1 MTATPTQPHATD
13 LRPFI
18 PAKDYALSRRFYA
31 ALGWTESYA
40 DDNIALLERGG
51 TRFYL
56 QAYYQK
62 EWAENTMLHL
72 TVQDAAAW
80 HALAEQVLAGGE
92 YPGAR
97 LKEPAEQPYGA
108 LVTHLIDPSG
118 VLLHFAQWH
127 SKGA

>member
-1 MTATPTQPHATD
+1 MTSPQPHATD

-31 ALGWTESYA
+31 ALGWTEGYA
-40 DDNIALLERGG
+40 DANLALLERGDM
-51 TRFYL
+51 RFYL

-72 TVQDAAAW
+72 TVDDAAAW
-80 HALAEQVLAGGE
+80 HALAEQVLASGAF
-92 YPGAR
+92 PGAR
-97 LKEPAEQPYGA
+97 VNPPAEQPYGA

-127 SKGA
+127 DEKAA

>member
-1 MTATPTQPHATD
+1 MTAISTQPRATD

-31 ALGWTESYA
+31 ALGWTERYA
-40 DDNIALLERGG
+40 DDSIALLERGDM
-51 TRFYL
+51 RFYL

-72 TVQDAAAW
+72 TVENAAAW
-80 HALAEQVLAGGE
+80 HALAEQVLASGE
-92 YPGAR
+92 FPGAR
-97 LKEPAEQPYGA
+97 VNPPVEQTYGA

-127 SKGA
+127 DKAA